1 MPRALY
7 AILVPMKIQF
17 NTNHHTTL
25 IVALHWLSLATL
37 IGALVATPLAFLSS
51 SAPLRAVVAF
61 LLISSA
67 IVLRLSE

>member
-1 MPRALY
+1 
-7 AILVPMKIQF
+7 MKIQF

-25 IVALHWLSLATL
+25 IAALHWLSLAIL

-51 SAPLRAVVAF
+51 SAPLQAVIGF

-67 IVLRLSE
+67 IILRLSE